1 MQKEG
6 KGGISIAQLNIEIP
20 DEMAS
25 AIRLVK
31 GHNKTI
37 KGFVIDAIKKAL
49 KELHE
54 DIERKKAQRF
64 GASHDSAKCNQ

>member
-6 KGGISIAQLNIEIP
+6 KGGIDIAQLNIEIP
-20 DEMAS
+20 DEMAN
-25 AIRLVK
+25 ALRLIK
-31 GHNKTI
+31 GRNKTV

-54 DIERKKAQRF
+54 DIERKKAQKF
-64 GASHDSAKCNQ
+64 GKSHNSAKCDQ

>member
-6 KGGISIAQLNIEIP
+6 KGGIGIAQLNIEIP
-20 DEMAS
+20 DEMAN
-25 AIRLVK
+25 ALRLVK
-31 GHNKTI
+31 GRNKTV

-54 DIERKKAQRF
+54 EIERKKAQEF
-64 GASHDSAKCNQ
+64 GN